1 MPNSILV
8 LYPFNPNWTNSYP
21 VGSFIQQMRGTLE
34 RHDIDSK
41 RLVVIKPLPSKSD
54 IKKCL
59 ELADIYLDSFPY
71 GGATSLLDP
80 LMLGLP
86 PVVVEGNALRFR
98 QGSALLREINIEDL
112 IADGEESYINL
123 AVKLATNSEWRQQK
137 RQEIQEKMQQN
148 PAFLDSRS
156 YSAEIG
162 KLFQELFQKWQN
174 IHAPKTIESQDNNS
188 LTSEFINR
196 LVGCVNLYK
205 IDPNDQSLIE
215 ELRQIRKQIANFWL
229 DTTPHKLEIIYQGK
243 VRQAYVNLLSSGIQ
257 NEPQTEEEE
266 KFLQELA
273 DTSMGLTNPK
283 AINALLGGMLYFPP
297 GKMLVRDAKSRLPQW
312 LINDYKQV
320 FESREVV
327 QQLEKAFQTKPPY
340 LSEDSISRDLVSKP
354 LKAAEAQIEKNIVLT
369 ENKTENLDSAHP
381 KFLNQLLGSV
391 NLYYIDPSDESLVK
405 ELRQLRKQ
413 MADFWINLEQQKL
426 ENFYLGEMGKGYQ
439 VLLNS
444 GIQSQSLIESE
455 QAFLQEL
462 ATQLSQGI
470 EAPKAI
476 NYLLAAILYC
486 RPEQLRIE
494 DVTKLPQWLLPDY
507 KKFMG
512 N

>member
-1 MPNSILV
+1 M
-8 LYPFNPNWTNSYP
+8 
-21 VGSFIQQMRGTLE
+21 
-34 RHDIDSK
+34 
-41 RLVVIKPLPSKSD
+41 
-54 IKKCL
+54 
-59 ELADIYLDSFPY
+59 
-71 GGATSLLDP
+71 
-80 LMLGLP
+80 
-86 PVVVEGNALRFR
+86 
-98 QGSALLREINIEDL
+98 GSALLRSLSIPDL
-112 IADGEESYINL
+112 IANSETEYINL
-123 AVKLATNSEWRQQK
+123 AIKLATNSEFRKQK

-215 ELRQIRKQIANFWL
+215 ELRQIRKQIADFWL
-229 DTTPHKLEIIYQGK
+229 DTTPQKLEIIYQGK

-354 LKAAEAQIEKNIVLT
+354 LKATEAQIEKDIVLT
-369 ENKTENLDSAHP
+369 ENKAENLDSAHP

-476 NYLLAAILYC
+476 NYLLATILYC

-494 DVTKLPQWLLPDY
+494 DITKLPQWLLPDY

>member
-1 MPNSILV
+1 
-8 LYPFNPNWTNSYP
+8 
-21 VGSFIQQMRGTLE
+21 
-34 RHDIDSK
+34 
-41 RLVVIKPLPSKSD
+41 
-54 IKKCL
+54 
-59 ELADIYLDSFPY
+59 
-71 GGATSLLDP
+71 
-80 LMLGLP
+80 ML
-86 PVVVEGNALRFR
+86 FR
-98 QGSALLREINIEDL
+98 S
-112 IADGEESYINL
+112 
-123 AVKLATNSEWRQQK
+123 
-137 RQEIQEKMQQN
+137 
-148 PAFLDSRS
+148 
-156 YSAEIG
+156 
-162 KLFQELFQKWQN
+162 
-174 IHAPKTIESQDNNS
+174 
-188 LTSEFINR
+188 
-196 LVGCVNLYK
+196 
-205 IDPNDQSLIE
+205 
-215 ELRQIRKQIANFWL
+215 
-229 DTTPHKLEIIYQGK
+229 
-243 VRQAYVNLLSSGIQ
+243 
-257 NEPQTEEEE
+257 
-266 KFLQELA
+266 
-273 DTSMGLTNPK
+273 
-283 AINALLGGMLYFPP
+283 
-297 GKMLVRDAKSRLPQW
+297 
-312 LINDYKQV
+312 
-320 FESREVV
+320 
-327 QQLEKAFQTKPPY
+327 
-340 LSEDSISRDLVSKP
+340 LVSKP
-354 LKAAEAQIEKNIVLT
+354 LKATEAQIEKDIVLT
-369 ENKTENLDSAHP
+369 ENKAENLDSAHP